1 MLRTLSLLIVLLAC
15 AFSQVPAA
23 AQTTR
28 IKDLGG
34 FQGVRPNQLVGYG
47 IVVGLAGTGD
57 DNLLY
62 LTQAMTGVAGR
73 FGVTLPPGVNPA
85 LKNAAAVMITA
96 ELPPF
101 AKPGQR
107 VDVTISAIGR
117 SRSLRGGTLVLSPL
131 LGADGQI
138 YAMAQ
143 GSLAVGGLGV
153 SADDGSQLIVN
164 VPSSGRI
171 AGGATVE
178 REVAQGFAT
187 DPALVFNLTDA
198 DLSTA
203 TIVAQAINAE
213 FGQPIARATDAVSV
227 SIDAPPGDVV
237 RIALMSRIEN
247 IEITP
252 GQAPA
257 RVIVNARTGTV
268 VINGAVRLGPAAVS
282 HGSLSVEI
290 SEAPTIV
297 QPLPFSDGVTAEQ
310 RDSSVAAVEE
320 IRPLTM
326 LPAGGSLA
334 DVVSALNSLGAG
346 PGDMV
351 AILEALKQAGS
362 LRAELVIL

>member
-1 MLRTLSLLIVLLAC
+1 MLRTLSLFILLLAC
-15 AFSQVPAA
+15 AFTAVPAA
-23 AQTTR
+23 AQSTR
-28 IKDLGG
+28 IKDLGS

-62 LTQAMTGVAGR
+62 LTQAMAGVAGR

-117 SRSLRGGTLVLSPL
+117 ARSLRGGTLVLSPL

-187 DPALVFNLTDA
+187 DPMLVFNLTDA

-203 TIVAQAINAE
+203 TLVAQAINAE
-213 FGQPIARATDAVSV
+213 FGQAVARATDAVSV
-227 SIDAPPGDVV
+227 AIEAPLGDAV

-247 IEITP
+247 IALTP
-252 GQAPA
+252 AQAPA

-268 VINGAVRLGPAAVS
+268 VMNGAVRLGPAAVS

-290 SEAPTIV
+290 AESPTIV
-297 QPLPFSDGVTAEQ
+297 QPQPFSDGVTAEQ
-310 RDSSVAAVEE
+310 RDSSISAVEE
-320 IRPLTM
+320 RRPLTM
-326 LPAGGSLA
+326 LPPGGSLA
-334 DVVSALNSLGAG
+334 DVVSALNLLGAG

>member
-1 MLRTLSLLIVLLAC
+1 MARILSLLLVLAASLMAL
-15 AFSQVPAA
+15 SPAS
-23 AQTTR
+23 AQSTR
-28 IKDLGG
+28 IKDLGS

-47 IVVGLAGTGD
+47 LVVGLAGTGD

-62 LTQAMTGVAGR
+62 LTQAMAGVAGR

-117 SRSLRGGTLVLSPL
+117 ARSLRGGTLVLSPL

-187 DPALVFNLTDA
+187 DPMLVFNLTDA

-203 TIVAQAINAE
+203 TLVAQAINAE

-227 SIDAPPGDVV
+227 AIEAPPGDAV

-247 IEITP
+247 IAITP
-252 GQAPA
+252 AQAPA

-282 HGSLSVEI
+282 HGNLSVEV

-297 QPLPFSDGVTAEQ
+297 QPLPFSDGVTAVEPN
-310 RDSSVAAVEE
+310 SSISAVQES
-320 IRPLTM
+320 RPLTL
-326 LPAGGSLA
+326 LPGGGSLA
-334 DVVSALNSLGAG
+334 DVVNVLNQLGAG